1 MYSWP
6 AYVMSAIVVE
16 IPFNIVTGSIFF
28 FCWYWTV
35 GFPRES
41 GRVGYAY
48 LLYMLFELYYA
59 TFAQWVAAL
68 SPNPMSASI
77 LFSTFFSFVI
87 IFNGVVV
94 PTGKSHS
101 FREVELVLTDSS
113 KLAELPYFWRVW
125 MHPLTPFTYLIEG
138 LVANA
143 VGGLQV
149 QCSLKEFNFV
159 TPPAGQEC
167 LAFLQPF
174 TSTASGYAEVMNGAC
189 GYCPVSFAFPFSL
202 LHFRFS
208 FDVADS
214 HFSISSRLEINS

>member
-16 IPFNIVTGSIFF
+16 IPFNIASGSVFF

-87 IFNGVVV
+87 IVRPLVSLWSDDADL
-94 PTGKSHS
+94 TIDSSMESS
-101 FREVELVLTDSS
+101 FR
-113 KLAELPYFWRVW
+113 PQR
-125 MHPLTPFTYLIEG
+125 
-138 LVANA
+138 N
-143 VGGLQV
+143 
-149 QCSLKEFNFV
+149 
-159 TPPAGQEC
+159 
-167 LAFLQPF
+167 
-174 TSTASGYAEVMNGAC
+174 
-189 GYCPVSFAFPFSL
+189 FSL
-202 LHFRFS
+202 PKFES
-208 FDVADS
+208 TQS
-214 HFSISSRLEINS
+214 